1 MNNITI
7 KKATQED
14 APFIA
19 WTVLTALDM
28 NTENLNKTIESCR
41 DSKSLYSWKNSIIA
55 YNNQHPIGC
64 IISYPGDNY
73 KEMRDYTW
81 HQLWGKEHCDKIEN
95 VALET
100 KKGEYYIDSFAILPE
115 YRGGKIG
122 LLLLKAAI
130 HQGQKLGYTKF
141 ALIADNLKDNLIKY
155 YQNIG
160 FTPQEEI
167 SFFGHNYRR
176 MELTTSNNTQCQH

>member
-73 KEMRDYTW
+73 KEMREYTW
-81 HQLWGKEHCDKIEN
+81 HRLWGKKHCDKIEN
-95 VALET
+95 IPLET

-115 YRGGKIG
+115 YRGENIG
-122 LLLLKAAI
+122 QQLIKAAM
-130 HQGQKLGYTKF
+130 HRGQKLGYTKY
-141 ALIADNLKDNLIKY
+141 ALIVDSSKENLIKY

-160 FTPQEEI
+160 FILQGEI

-176 MELTTSNNTQCQH
+176 MELSTSNDSHYQH

>member
-7 KKATQED
+7 KEATQQD

-28 NTENLNKTIESCR
+28 NTENINKTIESCK

-55 YNNQHPIGC
+55 YHNQHPIGC
-64 IISYPGDNY
+64 IISYSGDNY

-81 HQLWGKEHCDKIEN
+81 HQLWGKEHCYKIEN

-100 KKGEYYIDSFAILPE
+100 KKGEC
-115 YRGGKIG
+115 
-122 LLLLKAAI
+122 LLLK
-130 HQGQKLGYTKF
+130 KVDRF
-141 ALIADNLKDNLIKY
+141 
-155 YQNIG
+155 
-160 FTPQEEI
+160 
-167 SFFGHNYRR
+167 
-176 MELTTSNNTQCQH
+176 